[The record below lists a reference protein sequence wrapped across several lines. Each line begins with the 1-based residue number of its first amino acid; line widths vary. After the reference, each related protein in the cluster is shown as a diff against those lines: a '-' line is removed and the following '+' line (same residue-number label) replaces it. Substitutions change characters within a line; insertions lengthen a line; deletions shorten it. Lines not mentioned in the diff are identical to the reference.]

1 MNRSMYQDDDDD
13 NDFYT
18 ANVKAVV
25 YIEKDNSITVK
36 FTGLQN
42 KEHSAIF
49 SSWLMMLLNI
59 ENAIITNQQSK
70 SIH

>member
-1 MNRSMYQDDDDD
+1 MFDTMHQDDEDYY
-13 NDFYT
+13 N

-25 YIEKDNSITVK
+25 FIEKDNSITVK
-36 FTGLQN
+36 FTGFQD

-59 ENAIITNQQSK
+59 ENAIINDAKSN

>member
-1 MNRSMYQDDDDD
+1 MFDTMHQDDEDYY
-13 NDFYT
+13 N

-25 YIEKDNSITVK
+25 FIEKDNSITVK
-36 FTGLQN
+36 FTGFQD

-59 ENAIITNQQSK
+59 ENAIINDAKAK

>member
-1 MNRSMYQDDDDD
+1 MIDYMHQDDEDYY
-13 NDFYT
+13 N
-18 ANVKAVV
+18 ANVKAIVF
-25 YIEKDNSITVK
+25 IEKDNSITVK
-36 FTGLQN
+36 FTGFQD

-59 ENAIITNQQSK
+59 ENAIINDSQSK

>member
-1 MNRSMYQDDDDD
+1 MFENMHQDDEDYY
-13 NDFYT
+13 N

-25 YIEKDNSITVK
+25 FINADNSITVK
-36 FTGLQN
+36 FTGFED

>member
-1 MNRSMYQDDDDD
+1 MNRTMHQDDEDYY
-13 NDFYT
+13 N

-25 YIEKDNSITVK
+25 FIEKDNSITVK
-36 FTGLQN
+36 FTGFQD

-59 ENAIITNQQSK
+59 ENAIINDVKSK
-70 SIH
+70 AIH

>member
-1 MNRSMYQDDDDD
+1 MIDYMHQDDDDYY
-13 NDFYT
+13 NS
-18 ANVKAVV
+18 NVKAVV
-25 YIEKDNSITVK
+25 FIEKDNSITVK
-36 FTGLQN
+36 FTGFQD

-59 ENAIITNQQSK
+59 ENAIINDAKSK

>member
-1 MNRSMYQDDDDD
+1 MNRTMHQDDEDYY
-13 NDFYT
+13 N

-25 YIEKDNSITVK
+25 FINADNSITVK
-36 FTGLQN
+36 FTGFED

-59 ENAIITNQQSK
+59 ENAIINDVKSK
-70 SIH
+70 AIH

>member
-1 MNRSMYQDDDDD
+1 MNNIMHQDDDD
-13 NDFYT
+13 FYNC
-18 ANVKAVV
+18 NVKAVV
-25 YIEKDNSITVK
+25 FIEKDNSITVK
-36 FTGLQN
+36 FTGFES

-59 ENAIITNQQSK
+59 ENAIINDAKSK

>member
-1 MNRSMYQDDDDD
+1 MNRTMHQDDDDYY
-13 NDFYT
+13 N

-25 YIEKDNSITVK
+25 FIERDNSITVK
-36 FTGLQN
+36 FTGFQD

-59 ENAIITNQQSK
+59 ENAIINDAKSK

>member
-1 MNRSMYQDDDDD
+1 MNRTMHQDDEDYY
-13 NDFYT
+13 N

-25 YIEKDNSITVK
+25 YINSDNSITVK
-36 FTGLQN
+36 FTGFES

-59 ENAIITNQQSK
+59 ENAIINDSK
-70 SIH
+70 SKAIH

>member
-1 MNRSMYQDDDDD
+1 MNRLMHQDDEDYY
-13 NDFYT
+13 N

-25 YIEKDNSITVK
+25 FINKDNSITVK
-36 FTGLQN
+36 FTGFED

-59 ENAIITNQQSK
+59 ENAIISDAKSK
-70 SIH
+70 LIH

>member
-1 MNRSMYQDDDDD
+1 MHDIMHQDDE
-13 NDFYT
+13 NYYN

-25 YIEKDNSITVK
+25 FINADNSITVK
-36 FTGLQN
+36 FTGFED

-59 ENAIITNQQSK
+59 ENAIINDNKIK

>member
-1 MNRSMYQDDDDD
+1 MNRTMHQDDEDYY
-13 NDFYT
+13 N

-25 YIEKDNSITVK
+25 YINADNSITVK
-36 FTGLQN
+36 FTGFED

-59 ENAIITNQQSK
+59 ENAIINDSK
-70 SIH
+70 SKAIH

>member
-1 MNRSMYQDDDDD
+1 MNRTMHQDDEDYY
-13 NDFYT
+13 N

-25 YIEKDNSITVK
+25 FINADNSITVK
-36 FTGLQN
+36 FTGFED

-59 ENAIITNQQSK
+59 ENAIINDSK
-70 SIH
+70 SKAIH